1 MGSVEEVDK
10 HVLRKYEIQ
19 QKLGKGAYAVVFKAI
34 DKKTKNVVALKKIF
48 DAFQNATDAQ
58 RTFREIMYLQAMT
71 GHENII
77 KLANVLKAEN
87 DKDIYLVFEYME
99 TDLHAVIRANI
110 LEPVHKQFIVY
121 QSLKALYFCH
131 AAQICHRDL
140 KPSNLLLNEECLLK
154 VADFGLAR
162 SLQSLH
168 SEAEKGSV
176 LTDYV
181 ATRWYRAP
189 EILLGSTCYS
199 LAVDMWAMG
208 CIVAEMFVGKP
219 LLPGSSTMNQL
230 ERILEVTGRP
240 GKEDI
245 AAIKSKYAETM
256 LMNIRAE
263 RSRDIAALMKGAP
276 PEAVDMVRRLLDF
289 NPDRRMT
296 VDEALSHPYMKP
308 FYTGTEPRAT
318 VREDGQA
325 SADRAWPR
333 RRHSL
338 AARLAA
344 ASSVAPTPTLRPSR
358 AHTLCA

>member
-121 QSLKALYFCH
+121 QTLKALLYCH
-131 AAQICHRDL
+131 SGDLVHRDL

-154 VADFGLAR
+154 VARARVRLRQLGFRFGL
-162 SLQSLH
+162 
-168 SEAEKGSV
+168 G
-176 LTDYV
+176 
-181 ATRWYRAP
+181 
-189 EILLGSTCYS
+189 LG
-199 LAVDMWAMG
+199 
-208 CIVAEMFVGKP
+208 
-219 LLPGSSTMNQL
+219 
-230 ERILEVTGRP
+230 
-240 GKEDI
+240 
-245 AAIKSKYAETM
+245 
-256 LMNIRAE
+256 
-263 RSRDIAALMKGAP
+263 
-276 PEAVDMVRRLLDF
+276 
-289 NPDRRMT
+289 
-296 VDEALSHPYMKP
+296 
-308 FYTGTEPRAT
+308 
-318 VREDGQA
+318 
-325 SADRAWPR
+325 
-333 RRHSL
+333 
-338 AARLAA
+338 
-344 ASSVAPTPTLRPSR
+344 APTPALSLTLSRACSRWPTSGSR
-358 AHTLCA
+358 AH